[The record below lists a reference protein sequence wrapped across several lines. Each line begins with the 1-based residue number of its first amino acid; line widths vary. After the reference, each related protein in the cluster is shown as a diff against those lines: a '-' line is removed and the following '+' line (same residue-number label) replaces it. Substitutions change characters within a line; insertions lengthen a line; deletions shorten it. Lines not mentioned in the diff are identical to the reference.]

1 MRYSCTVPKKN
12 RLRSNLYVQRS
23 ALSTTGSQLGALT
36 IAAEMC
42 RRESTQHT
50 LAGQRLFRPRLA
62 DEKKSSGETTP
73 GLLASACA
81 QRPNPLA
88 EHPNGFF
95 EPAPFERCTPPEPE
109 TSNTTLEDKVRSEV
123 LAACQRAN
131 WKLGGPRGAAARLGL
146 KRTTLFYKMKRLGIA
161 QPADVS

>member
-1 MRYSCTVPKKN
+1 MYRETIQDCSESGWTGGRIYDALQLHCAKKN

-95 EPAPFERCTPPEPE
+95 EPAPFERCTP
-109 TSNTTLEDKVRSEV
+109 RS
-123 LAACQRAN
+123 QRLQIRRSKTKSGAKFWPPAN
-131 WKLGGPRGAAARLGL
+131 APIGSSEGRE
-146 KRTTLFYKMKRLGIA
+146 A
-161 QPADVS
+161 QLPDLT